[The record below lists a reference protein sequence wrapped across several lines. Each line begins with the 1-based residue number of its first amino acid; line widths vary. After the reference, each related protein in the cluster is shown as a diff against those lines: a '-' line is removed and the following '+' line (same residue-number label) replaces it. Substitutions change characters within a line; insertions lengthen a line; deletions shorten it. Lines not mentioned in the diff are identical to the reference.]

1 MERVLTID
9 DVQLDG
15 RTVLVRVDINS
26 PLDPESKIF
35 LDHTRM
41 KMILPTMNKLSR
53 AKVVILAHQS
63 RPGKKDFISTHAHAR
78 ELQGMI
84 NDPVLVKF
92 VFENKNYS
100 LEQTV
105 AIVKR
110 IKVWGR
116 T

>member
-41 KMILPTMNKLSR
+41 KMILPPTSLKKKMLQSNK
-53 AKVVILAHQS
+53 
-63 RPGKKDFISTHAHAR
+63 KKLRKF
-78 ELQGMI
+78 LQAFWL
-84 NDPVLVKF
+84 LVE
-92 VFENKNYS
+92 VF
-100 LEQTV
+100 
-105 AIVKR
+105 
-110 IKVWGR
+110 
-116 T
+116 